1 MNTTAQV
8 AQAAIEYVRSGAAL
22 VFRADAQPPFDPFI
36 RSCEDR
42 DFKRAW
48 EHTRRDLPDQSAG
61 SYDLVLAECA
71 VRDGWLDQ
79 DVVDLL
85 IAHRARWIES
95 LNLDGS
101 YYAEVL
107 GKAKAGTSAQS
118 GRAAAEPVNRP
129 DLISALNRAL
139 GIEIVRIV
147 KFGGNGGT
155 FQLELRSG
163 HKVDLGTTAAVL
175 NHRQVKAAISD
186 ATTDVIPPFKQPQWD
201 KIASAIFKC
210 AGPAPVEAAPEQ
222 MEMDW
227 MLRSR
232 LRDTAVLDIDE
243 RDRFG
248 LAAIIRDQQ
257 KSGAWAFQNHDGRLL
272 VHLGGLLAAIH
283 LKHGVRLTF
292 REAGQ
297 RLRKL
302 GFAPRDLEGKEDSK
316 GKPRINVWAAP
327 RGWDGV

>member
-1 MNTTAQV
+1 MDTTAQV
-8 AQAAIEYVRSGAAL
+8 AQAAIEYVRSGKQEAGATTASGAAL
-22 VFRADAQPPFDPFI
+22 RFRADAQPPFDPFI
-36 RSCEDR
+36 RLCEDR

-95 LNLDGS
+95 LNLDGA
-101 YYAEVL
+101 YYTEVL
-107 GKAKAGTSAQS
+107 GRAKAGASAQTE
-118 GRAAAEPVNRP
+118 RAATQPANRP
-129 DLISALNRAL
+129 DLIAALNRAL
-139 GIEIVRIV
+139 GIEIVGIV

-163 HKVDLGTTAAVL
+163 HKVDLGTTATVL
-175 NHRQVKAAISD
+175 NHRHVKAAISD

-201 KIASAIFKC
+201 KIAAAIFKC

-227 MLRSR
+227 LLRSR
-232 LRDTAVLDIDE
+232 LRDTAILDIDE
-243 RDRFG
+243 RDRP
-248 LAAIIRDQQ
+248 AMTTVIRDQQ
-257 KSGAWAFQNHDGRLL
+257 KSGVWAFQNHDGPLL
-272 VHLGGLLAAIH
+272 IHLGGLLASIH
-283 LKHGVRLTF
+283 L
-292 REAGQ
+292 
-297 RLRKL
+297 
-302 GFAPRDLEGKEDSK
+302 
-316 GKPRINVWAAP
+316 
-327 RGWDGV
+327 